1 MSAEKDSLRE
11 KMRAAARERA
21 PGLSERV
28 AVHLRNWA
36 RWKSAATVCAFC
48 ALGDEP
54 DLLGFAASRA
64 ARLDAPP
71 DADALW
77 PADKRI
83 ALPRMDDGKISMRW
97 AGCRAALAPGRFG
110 ILEPPAEA
118 PRAGASFDLILVPGT
133 AFDREG
139 GRLGRGRGHYDRF
152 LASASGFLSGVCFDD
167 QMVAEVPCEPHDAR
181 MDAVVT
187 PSGIVLC
194 GRKNIH

>member
-1 MSAEKDSLRE
+1 MSAEKDLLRE
-11 KMRAAARERA
+11 KMRAAARDRA

-28 AVHLRNWA
+28 AAHLRSWA

-54 DLLGFAASRA
+54 DLLGFPSSMA
-64 ARLDAPP
+64 ARSDASSGDDAPWP
-71 DADALW
+71 DG
-77 PADKRI
+77 KRI
-83 ALPRMDDGKISMRW
+83 ALPRMEGGKISMRW
-97 AGCRAALAPGRFG
+97 AGCRAVLAPGRFG
-110 ILEPPAEA
+110 ILEPPAA
-118 PRAGASFDLILVPGT
+118 SPPAGASFDLILVPGT
-133 AFDREG
+133 AFYRKG

-152 LASASGFLSGVCFDD
+152 LASATGFFAGVCFDD

>member
-1 MSAEKDSLRE
+1 MSAEKDFLRE
-11 KMRAAARERA
+11 KMRTAARDRA
-21 PGLSERV
+21 PRLSERV
-28 AVHLRNWA
+28 AGHLRNWA

-54 DLLGFAASRA
+54 DFLGFASSIA
-64 ARLDAPP
+64 ARLHATPEDDAPWP
-71 DADALW
+71 DG
-77 PADKRI
+77 KRI
-83 ALPRMDDGKISMRW
+83 ALPRMDGGKISMRW
-97 AGCRAALAPGRFG
+97 AGCRAVLAPGRFG

-152 LASASGFLSGVCFDD
+152 LASASGFVTGVCFDD
-167 QMVAEVPCEPHDAR
+167 QLVAEVPCEPHDAR

-194 GRKNIH
+194 GRKNIR